1 MTVRLNGME
10 LVTEGG
16 LRQANQQ
23 MLPGLTITGTGEV
36 AFPSK
41 LTIPGNT
48 LTPGTRLRLVQYGI
62 YSSVGLLPTITP
74 RIRLGGVLL
83 LPARA
88 ITGLVG
94 DTNVPWYS
102 VADFLVLERAITG
115 AGILFVADN
124 QVRLF
129 GGLPVTPPD
138 LSIAQDLT
146 SSAQWSTAGNLI
158 TCQAWIANI
167 TPPAA

>member
-10 LVTEGG
+10 ILTEGG

-23 MLPGLTITGTGEV
+23 MLPGLTITGTGEM
-36 AFPSK
+36 ALPSK
-41 LTIPGNT
+41 LAIPGNT
-48 LTPGTRLRLVQYGI
+48 LTPCTRLRLVQYGI
-62 YSSVGLLPTITP
+62 SSSVGLLPTITP

-88 ITGLVG
+88 ISGLLG
-94 DTNVPWYS
+94 ASDVPWYS
-102 VADFLVLERAITG
+102 VADFLVLQGAITG
-115 AGILFVADN
+115 AGILFVDDN

-129 GGLPVTPPD
+129 GGKPVVPPD
-138 LSIAQDLT
+138 LSVAQDLT
-146 SSAQWSTAGNLI
+146 SSAQWSTTGNSI
-158 TCQAWIANI
+158 ICQAWIANI